1 MRFTRL
7 FLFILFTIP
16 SLCQA
21 QTMSAPIQTPTEEKA
36 VLLDEMILATKYES
50 SFYSKNIISIRFYG
64 DTNHWDESR
73 IQQIMRS
80 VHFSDFK
87 SVFCSHFSDLT
98 IEELKDI
105 TMVFKKLNKTK
116 RDGFII
122 TSNFLE
128 GELDF
133 YIRTVISGAYLKK

>member
-1 MRFTRL
+1 MSFTKL
-7 FLFILFTIP
+7 FLCILLIIP
-16 SLCQA
+16 SLCHA
-21 QTMSAPIQTPTEEKA
+21 QTMPAPIQPPTEEKA
-36 VLLDEMILATKYES
+36 ILLDEMILATKYES
-50 SFYSKNIISIRFYG
+50 SFYSKCIISIRFYG
-64 DTNHWDESR
+64 DTNHWDENR
-73 IQQIMRS
+73 IQQTMRS

-105 TMVFKKLNKTK
+105 TTVFKKLNKTK

-133 YIRTVISGAYLKK
+133 YIRKVINGAYLKK

>member
-1 MRFTRL
+1 MCFTKL

-21 QTMSAPIQTPTEEKA
+21 QTMSAPIQPPIEEKA
-36 VLLDEMILATKYES
+36 VLLDEMILAIKYES
-50 SFYSKNIISIRFYG
+50 SFYSKCIISIRFYG
-64 DTNHWDESR
+64 DTNHWDERR
-73 IQQIMRS
+73 IQQTIRS

-87 SVFCSHFSDLT
+87 SVFCGHFSDFT

-128 GELDF
+128 EELDF